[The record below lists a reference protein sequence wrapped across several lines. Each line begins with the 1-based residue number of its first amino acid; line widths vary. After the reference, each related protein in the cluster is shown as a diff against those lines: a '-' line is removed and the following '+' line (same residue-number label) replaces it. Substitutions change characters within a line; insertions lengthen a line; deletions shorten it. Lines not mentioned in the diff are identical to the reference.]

1 MTRSYSDKF
10 AIAAARHSSAAR
22 RGIFDTD
29 IFLTAFVNAVFCF
42 YAGGQSTEYCGRKP
56 DALCQYM
63 TTLPISWDMINAQ
76 ASTLTVV
83 IQSRTFRL
91 PGETSD
97 IYSLTYALF
106 RKILHSQI
114 VVGLSTRDGFP
125 KNGVTRLNKVGG
137 RLQPV
142 QAKLLVDRSRV

>member
-63 TTLPISWDMINAQ
+63 ATLPISWDMINAQ
-76 ASTLTVV
+76 ASTLTVGDPKPH
-83 IQSRTFRL
+83 IQTAWRDERYLFI
-91 PGETSD
+91 D
-97 IYSLTYALF
+97 ICSF
-106 RKILHSQI
+106 
-114 VVGLSTRDGFP
+114 
-125 KNGVTRLNKVGG
+125 
-137 RLQPV
+137 
-142 QAKLLVDRSRV
+142 